1 MEYEVSAIAL
11 SEQHDFAYVI
21 LNDSPFYS
29 MNALRL
35 PDFQFVLRFS
45 TADTIRPQ
53 QFKQFLMNYEVSLV
67 KTTQK
72 LLDLQLE
79 TNDEQQAECCQ
90 MNSLNQNFE
99 SLPVVSMQTISV
111 DSSDC
116 LVCSFPDGKVLTFWV
131 DIQILHSVKDSSFP
145 PQLRLFDFD

>member
-1 MEYEVSAIAL
+1 
-11 SEQHDFAYVI
+11 
-21 LNDSPFYS
+21 
-29 MNALRL
+29 
-35 PDFQFVLRFS
+35 
-45 TADTIRPQ
+45 
-53 QFKQFLMNYEVSLV
+53 MNYEVSLV

-111 DSSDC
+111 DSRDC